1 MIFKALYRLINVYK
15 VCFYAQDSKIIV
27 EKYFFKPFYLI
38 SHLPV
43 GFTTLIFIFTSLE
56 IIQFSCNFAIQ
67 LFQSKVPSI
76 VIDSYIPY
84 LRGVL
89 DEVLDV
95 TYLPHS
101 QITNE
106 TVKNAD
112 ALIVRTRTKC
122 DARLLS
128 GSKVKFIAS
137 ATIGYDHIDAAYCAE
152 NGIKWTNAP
161 GCNAL
166 SVAQY
171 MASVFS
177 YVNRN
182 FFELAGKTLGVVGV
196 GAVGSKIV
204 QLGASFGMNVLQNDP
219 PRARKED
226 PYQFVSL
233 SEICSTSDIISFHTP
248 LNMEGEDKTFHLAD
262 KKFFD
267 TLKKKPVIINAA
279 RGEVISTSA
288 LLDALN
294 RQGILTAVIDC
305 WENEPDIDTE
315 LLNKTALGTPHIAGY
330 SAEGKANAASQ
341 SVRSVSKFFGLGL
354 DNWEVSNLPEPT
366 KVDLSFVNNIE
377 DFFLK
382 TYNIESESNQLKN
395 HPRLFEYL
403 RSHYPF
409 RREPDAYLP
418 QLNEIMQKQLIE
430 QFPLFFNQK
439 NFKTLA

>member
-1 MIFKALYRLINVYK
+1 
-15 VCFYAQDSKIIV
+15 
-27 EKYFFKPFYLI
+27 
-38 SHLPV
+38 
-43 GFTTLIFIFTSLE
+43 
-56 IIQFSCNFAIQ
+56 
-67 LFQSKVPSI
+67 
-76 VIDSYIPY
+76 
-84 LRGVL
+84 
-89 DEVLDV
+89 
-95 TYLPHS
+95 
-101 QITNE
+101 
-106 TVKNAD
+106 
-112 ALIVRTRTKC
+112 
-122 DARLLS
+122 
-128 GSKVKFIAS
+128 
-137 ATIGYDHIDAAYCAE
+137 
-152 NGIKWTNAP
+152 
-161 GCNAL
+161 
-166 SVAQY
+166 
-171 MASVFS
+171 
-177 YVNRN
+177 
-182 FFELAGKTLGVVGV
+182 
-196 GAVGSKIV
+196 
-204 QLGASFGMNVLQNDP
+204 
-219 PRARKED
+219 
-226 PYQFVSL
+226 
-233 SEICSTSDIISFHTP
+233 
-248 LNMEGEDKTFHLAD
+248 MEGEDKTFHLAD

-341 SVRSVSKFFGLGL
+341 SVRAVSKFFGLGL